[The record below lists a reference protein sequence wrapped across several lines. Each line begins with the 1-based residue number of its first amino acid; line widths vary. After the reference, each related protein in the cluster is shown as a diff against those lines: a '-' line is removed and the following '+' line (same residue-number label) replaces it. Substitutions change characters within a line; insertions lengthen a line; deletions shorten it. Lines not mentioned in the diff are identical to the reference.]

1 MRLPLAAGEEIRVA
15 DGVGVF
21 VIVGIGS
28 IGAVSQGWPRT
39 CTSRRVVEVIAFFDG
54 GLEEPLQHSL
64 HRSQRGYMQE
74 KEEEGLC
81 D

>member
-1 MRLPLAAGEEIRVA
+1 MEWAFLLSLALAASAPSHKDGHARV
-15 DGVGVF
+15 
-21 VIVGIGS
+21 
-28 IGAVSQGWPRT
+28 
-39 CTSRRVVEVIAFFDG
+39 RRVVEVIAFVDG